1 MKQPYNNK
9 VTNIPFVFT
18 LEELGVFMPIRKL
31 IKITCTVVLSLLV
44 IILLF
49 IGLRINSYK
58 IFITSL
64 VDGEKQI
71 GLNKNMTG
79 FATDFPNIYSSGDFG
94 IVVVNVLPYGTVRII
109 PNHEGF
115 STTFVSPQDANLE
128 SLQRAYGEKL
138 IILDSI
144 DQFSEDERKIISE
157 ITKKDS
163 KPRYD
168 RDTWVTRS
176 Y

>member
-1 MKQPYNNK
+1 MS
-9 VTNIPFVFT
+9 
-18 LEELGVFMPIRKL
+18 IRKL
-31 IKITCTVVLSLLV
+31 IKITGIVFISLLV
-44 IILLF
+44 IILTF
-49 IGLRINSYK
+49 VGIRIYEYQ
-58 IFITSL
+58 IFINSL
-64 VDGEKQI
+64 VDYGKQI

-79 FATDFPNIYSSGDFG
+79 FATDFPYIYSSGDFG

-109 PNHEGF
+109 PNYEGF

-144 DQFSEDERKIISE
+144 NQFSEDERKIITE

>member
-1 MKQPYNNK
+1 
-9 VTNIPFVFT
+9 
-18 LEELGVFMPIRKL
+18 MPIEKL
-31 IKITCTVVLSLLV
+31 IKISCTVVLSLLV

-49 IGLRINSYK
+49 VGLRINSYK

-79 FATDFPNIYSSGDFG
+79 FATDFPYIYSNGDFG

-109 PNHEGF
+109 PNYKGF
-115 STTFVSPQDANLE
+115 SKTFESPADSNLE
-128 SLQRAYGEKL
+128 SLQRAYGKKL
-138 IILDSI
+138 IILDTI

>member
-1 MKQPYNNK
+1 M
-9 VTNIPFVFT
+9 
-18 LEELGVFMPIRKL
+18 LSRKIL
-31 IKITCTVVLSLLV
+31 KITFISFFGLAL

-49 IGLRINSYK
+49 LGLKINSYK

-79 FATDFPNIYSSGDFG
+79 FATDFPYIYSNGDFG

-109 PNHEGF
+109 PNYDGF
-115 STTFVSPQDANLE
+115 STTFVSPQDANVE

>member
-1 MKQPYNNK
+1 M
-9 VTNIPFVFT
+9 
-18 LEELGVFMPIRKL
+18 LSRKIL
-31 IKITCTVVLSLLV
+31 KITFIFFLGLML

-79 FATDFPNIYSSGDFG
+79 FATDFPYIYSNGDFG

-109 PNHEGF
+109 LNYEGF
-115 STTFVSPQDANLE
+115 SNEFVSPQDANLE

-138 IILDSI
+138 IILESI
-144 DQFSEDERKIISE
+144 DQFSDDEKKIISE

>member
-1 MKQPYNNK
+1 
-9 VTNIPFVFT
+9 
-18 LEELGVFMPIRKL
+18 MPIRKL

-49 IGLRINSYK
+49 LGLRINSYK

-79 FATDFPNIYSSGDFG
+79 FATDFPNIYSNGDFG

-109 PNHEGF
+109 LNYEGF
-115 STTFVSPQDANLE
+115 SNEFVSPQDANLE

-138 IILDSI
+138 IILESI
-144 DQFSEDERKIISE
+144 DQFSDDE
-157 ITKKDS
+157 KKD
-163 KPRYD
+163 YIWD
-168 RDTWVTRS
+168 N
-176 Y
+176 

>member
-1 MKQPYNNK
+1 
-9 VTNIPFVFT
+9 
-18 LEELGVFMPIRKL
+18 MPSRKL
-31 IKITCTVVLSLLV
+31 IKITCIVVLSLVL

-58 IFITSL
+58 IFITSF

-79 FATDFPNIYSSGDFG
+79 FATDFPNIYSNGDFG

-109 PNHEGF
+109 PNYEGF

-128 SLQRAYGEKL
+128 ALQRAYGEKL
-138 IILDSI
+138 IILDSV

>member
-1 MKQPYNNK
+1 MLQ
-9 VTNIPFVFT
+9 
-18 LEELGVFMPIRKL
+18 
-31 IKITCTVVLSLLV
+31 
-44 IILLF
+44 
-49 IGLRINSYK
+49 
-58 IFITSL
+58 IF
-64 VDGEKQI
+64 
-71 GLNKNMTG
+71 
-79 FATDFPNIYSSGDFG
+79 PIYSSGDFG

-109 PNHEGF
+109 PNYEGV
-115 STTFVSPQDANLE
+115 STTFESPEDSNLE
-128 SLQRAYGEKL
+128 YLQKAYGDEL
-138 IILDSI
+138 IILESI

>member
-1 MKQPYNNK
+1 M
-9 VTNIPFVFT
+9 
-18 LEELGVFMPIRKL
+18 L
-31 IKITCTVVLSLLV
+31 

-79 FATDFPNIYSSGDFG
+79 FATDFPYIYSNGDFG

-109 PNHEGF
+109 PNYEGF
-115 STTFVSPQDANLE
+115 SNEFVSPQDANLE

-138 IILDSI
+138 IILESI
-144 DQFSEDERKIISE
+144 DQFSDDEKKIISE

>member
-1 MKQPYNNK
+1 
-9 VTNIPFVFT
+9 
-18 LEELGVFMPIRKL
+18 MPIRKL

-49 IGLRINSYK
+49 IGLRINSYH

-79 FATDFPNIYSSGDFG
+79 FATDFPYIYSNGDFG

-109 PNHEGF
+109 PNYKGF
-115 STTFVSPQDANLE
+115 SKTFMSPGDGNLE
-128 SLQRAYGEKL
+128 SLQRAYGDKL
-138 IILDSI
+138 IVLESI

-157 ITKKDS
+157 ITKKDY

>member
-1 MKQPYNNK
+1 MLSSK
-9 VTNIPFVFT
+9 I
-18 LEELGVFMPIRKL
+18 L
-31 IKITCTVVLSLLV
+31 KITFIFFLGLML

-79 FATDFPNIYSSGDFG
+79 FATDFPYIYSNGDFG

-109 PNHEGF
+109 PNYKGF
-115 STTFVSPQDANLE
+115 SNTFETPGDGNLE
-128 SLQRAYGEKL
+128 SLQRAYGDKL

>member
-1 MKQPYNNK
+1 MLSKK
-9 VTNIPFVFT
+9 I
-18 LEELGVFMPIRKL
+18 L
-31 IKITCTVVLSLLV
+31 KITFISFFGLVL

-64 VDGEKQI
+64 VDGEKQT

-79 FATDFPNIYSSGDFG
+79 FATDFPYIYSNGDFG

-109 PNHEGF
+109 PNHKGF
-115 STTFVSPQDANLE
+115 SKTFESPGDGNLE
-128 SLQRAYGEKL
+128 SLQRAYGNEL
-138 IILDSI
+138 IILESI
-144 DQFSEDERKIISE
+144 EEFSDDERKIISE

>member
-1 MKQPYNNK
+1 
-9 VTNIPFVFT
+9 
-18 LEELGVFMPIRKL
+18 MPIRKL

-49 IGLRINSYK
+49 LGLRINSYK

-79 FATDFPNIYSSGDFG
+79 FATDFPYIYSNGDFG

-109 PNHEGF
+109 PNYDGF
-115 STTFVSPQDANLE
+115 STIFVSPQDANLE

-144 DQFSEDERKIISE
+144 
-157 ITKKDS
+157 
-163 KPRYD
+163 
-168 RDTWVTRS
+168 
-176 Y
+176 

>member
-1 MKQPYNNK
+1 M
-9 VTNIPFVFT
+9 
-18 LEELGVFMPIRKL
+18 LSRKIL
-31 IKITCTVVLSLLV
+31 KITFISFLGLVL

-79 FATDFPNIYSSGDFG
+79 FATDFPNIYSNGDFG

-109 PNHEGF
+109 PNYEGF

-128 SLQRAYGEKL
+128 ALQRAYGEKL
-138 IILDSI
+138 IILDSV
-144 DQFSEDERKIISE
+144 DQFLEDERKIITE

-176 Y
+176 YWCIH

>member
-1 MKQPYNNK
+1 M
-9 VTNIPFVFT
+9 
-18 LEELGVFMPIRKL
+18 L
-31 IKITCTVVLSLLV
+31 

-49 IGLRINSYK
+49 IGLRIYSYK

-79 FATDFPNIYSSGDFG
+79 FATDFPYIYSNGDFG

-109 PNHEGF
+109 PNYEGF
-115 STTFVSPQDANLE
+115 SNEFVSPQDANLE

-138 IILDSI
+138 IILESI
-144 DQFSEDERKIISE
+144 DQFSDDEKKIISE

>member
-1 MKQPYNNK
+1 
-9 VTNIPFVFT
+9 
-18 LEELGVFMPIRKL
+18 MPIRKL
-31 IKITCTVVLSLLV
+31 IKITCTVALSLLV

-49 IGLRINSYK
+49 VGIRIYEYQ

-64 VDGEKQI
+64 VDYGKQT

-109 PNHEGF
+109 PNHNGF
-115 STTFVSPQDANLE
+115 SKTFESPEDGNLK
-128 SLQRAYGEKL
+128 SLQRAYGDEL
-138 IILDSI
+138 IILESI

>member
-1 MKQPYNNK
+1 
-9 VTNIPFVFT
+9 
-18 LEELGVFMPIRKL
+18 MPIKKL
-31 IKITCTVVLSLLV
+31 IKIICTVVLSLLV

-49 IGLRINSYK
+49 IGIRIYEYQ
-58 IFITSL
+58 IFINSL
-64 VDGEKQI
+64 VDYGKQI
-71 GLNKNMTG
+71 GLNKN
-79 FATDFPNIYSSGDFG
+79 IYSNGDFG

-109 PNHEGF
+109 PNHKGF
-115 STTFVSPQDANLE
+115 SKTFESPEDSNLE
-128 SLQRAYGEKL
+128 YLQKAYGDEL
-138 IILDSI
+138 IILESI

>member
-1 MKQPYNNK
+1 MLSK
-9 VTNIPFVFT
+9 
-18 LEELGVFMPIRKL
+18 
-31 IKITCTVVLSLLV
+31 KILKIISISFWGLML

-71 GLNKNMTG
+71 GLNKHMTG
-79 FATDFPNIYSSGDFG
+79 FATDFPYIYSNGDFG

-109 PNHEGF
+109 PNHKGF
-115 STTFVSPQDANLE
+115 SKTFESPEDGNLE
-128 SLQRAYGEKL
+128 SLQRAYGDEL
-138 IILDSI
+138 IILESI

-176 Y
+176 F

>member
-1 MKQPYNNK
+1 
-9 VTNIPFVFT
+9 
-18 LEELGVFMPIRKL
+18 MPIRKF

-49 IGLRINSYK
+49 IGIRIYEYQ

-64 VDGEKQI
+64 VDYGKQT

-79 FATDFPNIYSSGDFG
+79 FATEFPYIYSNGDFG

-109 PNHEGF
+109 PNYDGF

-138 IILDSI
+138 IILDRI

>member
-1 MKQPYNNK
+1 
-9 VTNIPFVFT
+9 
-18 LEELGVFMPIRKL
+18 MPIRKL

-49 IGLRINSYK
+49 VGIRIYEYQ
-58 IFITSL
+58 IFINSL
-64 VDGEKQI
+64 VDYGKQT

-79 FATDFPNIYSSGDFG
+79 FATDIPYIYSNGDFG

-109 PNHEGF
+109 PNHKGF
-115 STTFVSPQDANLE
+115 SKTFESPADSNLQY
-128 SLQRAYGEKL
+128 LQKAYGDEL

-168 RDTWVTRS
+168 CDTWVTRS

>member
-1 MKQPYNNK
+1 
-9 VTNIPFVFT
+9 
-18 LEELGVFMPIRKL
+18 MPIKKL
-31 IKITCTVVLSLLV
+31 IKISCTVVLSLLV

-49 IGLRINSYK
+49 IGIRIYEYQ

-64 VDGEKQI
+64 VDYGKRT

-79 FATDFPNIYSSGDFG
+79 FATDFPYIYSNGDFG

-109 PNHEGF
+109 PNYEGF
-115 STTFVSPQDANLE
+115 SNEFVSPQDANLE

-138 IILDSI
+138 IILESI
-144 DQFSEDERKIISE
+144 DQFSDDEKKIISE

>member
-1 MKQPYNNK
+1 
-9 VTNIPFVFT
+9 
-18 LEELGVFMPIRKL
+18 MPIKKV

-49 IGLRINSYK
+49 IGLRINSYH

-64 VDGEKQI
+64 VDGEKQT
-71 GLNKNMTG
+71 GLNKNMTD
-79 FATDFPNIYSSGDFG
+79 FATDFPYIYSNGDFG

-109 PNHEGF
+109 PNHKGVRKTVEAPEDGH
-115 STTFVSPQDANLE
+115 LE

-138 IILDSI
+138 IILESI
-144 DQFSEDERKIISE
+144 DQFTEDERKIISE

>member
-1 MKQPYNNK
+1 
-9 VTNIPFVFT
+9 
-18 LEELGVFMPIRKL
+18 MPIRKL

-44 IILLF
+44 IILIF
-49 IGLRINSYK
+49 VGIRIYK
-58 IFITSL
+58 YQIFITSL
-64 VDGEKQI
+64 VDYGKHT

-79 FATDFPNIYSSGDFG
+79 FATDFPYIYSNGDFG
-94 IVVVNVLPYGTVRII
+94 IVVVDVLPYGTVRII
-109 PNHEGF
+109 PNYKGF
-115 STTFVSPQDANLE
+115 SKTFMSPEDGNLE
-128 SLQRAYGEKL
+128 SLQRAYGDKL

-157 ITKKDS
+157 ITNKDS

>member
-1 MKQPYNNK
+1 M
-9 VTNIPFVFT
+9 
-18 LEELGVFMPIRKL
+18 LSRKIL
-31 IKITCTVVLSLLV
+31 KITFISFLGLVL

-79 FATDFPNIYSSGDFG
+79 FATDFPNIYSNGDFG

-109 PNHEGF
+109 PNHKGF
-115 STTFVSPQDANLE
+115 SKTFESPGDGNLE
-128 SLQRAYGEKL
+128 SLQRAYGDEL
-138 IILDSI
+138 IILESI

-176 Y
+176 YWCIH

>member
-1 MKQPYNNK
+1 M
-9 VTNIPFVFT
+9 PF
-18 LEELGVFMPIRKL
+18 RKL
-31 IKITCTVVLSLLV
+31 IRITCIVVLSLLV

-49 IGLRINSYK
+49 IGIRIYEYQ
-58 IFITSL
+58 IFINSL
-64 VDGEKQI
+64 VDYGKQT

-79 FATDFPNIYSSGDFG
+79 FATDFPYIYSNGDFG

-109 PNHEGF
+109 PNHKGF
-115 STTFVSPQDANLE
+115 SKIFVSPEDGNLE
-128 SLQRAYGEKL
+128 SLQRAYGDEL

-144 DQFSEDERKIISE
+144 DQFSEDEIKIINE
-157 ITKKDS
+157 ITSMDS

-176 Y
+176 F

>member
-1 MKQPYNNK
+1 M
-9 VTNIPFVFT
+9 PF
-18 LEELGVFMPIRKL
+18 RKL
-31 IKITCTVVLSLLV
+31 IRITCIVVLSLLV

-49 IGLRINSYK
+49 IGIRIYEYQ
-58 IFITSL
+58 IFINSL
-64 VDGEKQI
+64 VDYGKQT

-79 FATDFPNIYSSGDFG
+79 FATDFPYIYSNGDFG

-109 PNHEGF
+109 PNYEGF
-115 STTFVSPQDANLE
+115 STIFVSPQDANLE
-128 SLQRAYGEKL
+128 SLQRAYGDKL

-144 DQFSEDERKIISE
+144 DQFSEDEIKIINE
-157 ITKKDS
+157 ITSKDS

-176 Y
+176 F

>member
-1 MKQPYNNK
+1 
-9 VTNIPFVFT
+9 
-18 LEELGVFMPIRKL
+18 MPIKKL
-31 IKITCTVVLSLLV
+31 IKISCTVVLSLLV
-44 IILLF
+44 IILIF
-49 IGLRINSYK
+49 VGIRIYEYQ

-64 VDGEKQI
+64 VDYGKRT

-79 FATDFPNIYSSGDFG
+79 FATDFPYIYSSGDFG

-109 PNHEGF
+109 PNHKGF
-115 STTFVSPQDANLE
+115 SKTFESPGDGNLE
-128 SLQRAYGEKL
+128 SLQRAYGDEL
-138 IILDSI
+138 IVLESI

>member
-1 MKQPYNNK
+1 M
-9 VTNIPFVFT
+9 
-18 LEELGVFMPIRKL
+18 LSRK
-31 IKITCTVVLSLLV
+31 ISKITLISFLGLVL

-79 FATDFPNIYSSGDFG
+79 FATDFPYIYSNGDFG

-109 PNHEGF
+109 PNYKGF
-115 STTFVSPQDANLE
+115 STEFVSPEDANLK

-138 IILDSI
+138 IILESI

-157 ITKKDS
+157 ITKKDP

>member
-1 MKQPYNNK
+1 MLSGK
-9 VTNIPFVFT
+9 I
-18 LEELGVFMPIRKL
+18 L
-31 IKITCTVVLSLLV
+31 KITFISFLGLVL

-79 FATDFPNIYSSGDFG
+79 FATDFPNIYSNGDFG

-109 PNHEGF
+109 PNYEGF
-115 STTFVSPQDANLE
+115 STTFVSPEDANLE
-128 SLQRAYGEKL
+128 SLQRAYGDEL
-138 IILDSI
+138 IILESV

>member
-1 MKQPYNNK
+1 M
-9 VTNIPFVFT
+9 
-18 LEELGVFMPIRKL
+18 LSRKIL
-31 IKITCTVVLSLLV
+31 KITFISFFGFVL

-79 FATDFPNIYSSGDFG
+79 FATNFPYIYSNGDFG

-109 PNHEGF
+109 PNYEGF
-115 STTFVSPQDANLE
+115 STTFVSPQDANIE

-138 IILDSI
+138 KILDSV
-144 DQFSEDERKIISE
+144 DQFSEDEIKIINE
-157 ITKKDS
+157 ITSKDS
-163 KPRYD
+163 KRRYD

-176 Y
+176 FWLLYWQ

>member
-1 MKQPYNNK
+1 
-9 VTNIPFVFT
+9 
-18 LEELGVFMPIRKL
+18 MPIRKL

-44 IILLF
+44 IILIF
-49 IGLRINSYK
+49 VGIRIYEYQ

-64 VDGEKQI
+64 VDYGKQI

-79 FATDFPNIYSSGDFG
+79 FATDFPYIYSNGDFG

-109 PNHEGF
+109 PNYEGF
-115 STTFVSPQDANLE
+115 STEFVSPQDANLE

-138 IILDSI
+138 IILESI
-144 DQFSEDERKIISE
+144 EQFSEDERKIITE
-157 ITKKDS
+157 IIKNDS